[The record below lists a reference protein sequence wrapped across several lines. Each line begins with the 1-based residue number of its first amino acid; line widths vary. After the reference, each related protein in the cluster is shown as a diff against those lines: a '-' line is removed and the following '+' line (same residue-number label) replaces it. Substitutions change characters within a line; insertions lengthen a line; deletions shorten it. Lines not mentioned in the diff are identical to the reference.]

1 MPTDQPPA
9 YRSVRLPEDGDG
21 ADLPPDYTPDYD
33 FEKPKIPT
41 DSNSFEESFKIE
53 APKYNDK
60 AFTVVFISVLAAF
73 ALLTFYCFRDLTLRN
88 SGESFS
94 ATFRTIF
101 TQGDIQSL
109 SKTSRRNNRDL
120 LLLILATIGV
130 PILCSML
137 SLLIA
142 YGFPMFFVFLGYFLI
157 PFSLFS
163 AGFAL
168 LATGSQMGGLLM
180 LAFGG
185 FSLMFIYQ
193 NYSKLSFTSLMLK
206 IVISVMR
213 LHPSTILI
221 SFLGA
226 LTSGL
231 FGIIYLAMS
240 AIILSDRMA
249 VDNSTFS
256 VGDGNNDQSSVSN
269 LSWAVYLFI
278 MFVGYYAFEV
288 IKNLVHVTTS
298 GVYGSWYFFEKSALK
313 PLHPALSAFKR
324 GITYCFGSICFG
336 SLIVSLIKVVRQ
348 ILNLLRAKLDERRMG
363 RSDDDNDD
371 DGMNSLV
378 YCCLSTLLSL
388 FDFFFS
394 EAEYWIKWFNQYAY
408 SYLALYGEDYLKSAK
423 DTFEIF
429 KYKGMFI
436 LINDCLIGATLS
448 FYAILN
454 CILSS
459 SVFMTLIYAFQKY
472 TNVAPEFMIAGFV
485 LQILLA
491 YFITSITLNTI
502 NSGFITF
509 LIALCIQP
517 EKFDQD
523 YHAYFVKMTNYY
535 PEISQSLRVPFR
547 ETA

>member
-1 MPTDQPPA
+1 MLTDQPPA
-9 YRSVRLPEDGDG
+9 YRSVRLPEDEDG
-21 ADLPPDYTPDYD
+21 NEPPPDYSYDYD

-41 DSNSFEESFKIE
+41 DSDSFEESFKIDS
-53 APKYNDK
+53 PKYNDK
-60 AFTVVFISVLAAF
+60 GFTILFLSVLVAF
-73 ALLTFYCFRDLTLRN
+73 ALLTYYCFNDLLSRN
-88 SGESFS
+88 SGASFS
-94 ATFRTIF
+94 ATLRTIF
-101 TQGDIQSL
+101 TQGDIQGL
-109 SKTSRRNNRDL
+109 SKASRRNDRDL
-120 LLLILATIGV
+120 LLLVLATIGV
-130 PILCSML
+130 PVLCSML

-157 PFSLFS
+157 PFTLFS

-168 LATGSQMGGLLM
+168 IATGSQVGGLLM

-213 LHPSTILI
+213 LHPSTLLI
-221 SFLGA
+221 SFFGSI
-226 LTSGL
+226 TSGL
-231 FGIIYLAMS
+231 FGIIYIVMS
-240 AIILSDRMA
+240 AVILSDRM
-249 VDNSTFS
+249 VIDNNTFS
-256 VGDGNNDQSSVSN
+256 VKDGNDDKSSVSN
-269 LSWAVYLFI
+269 VSWAIYIFI
-278 MFVGYYAFEV
+278 MFVGYYSFEV
-288 IKNLVHVTTS
+288 IENLMHVTTS
-298 GVYGSWYFFEKSALK
+298 GVYGSWYFFEKSVLK
-313 PLHPALSAFKR
+313 PRHPAIGAFKR

-336 SLIVSLIKVVRQ
+336 SLIVSVLKVIRQ
-348 ILNLLRAKLDERRMG
+348 VFNLLRAKLDERRLG
-363 RSDDDNDD
+363 RGDNDD
-371 DGMNSLV
+371 DDGMSGMV
-378 YCCLSTLLSL
+378 YCLLSTFLSL

-394 EAEYWIKWFNQYAY
+394 QAEYWIKWFNQYAY
-408 SYLALYGEDYLKSAK
+408 SYLALYGEDYLKSAR

-459 SVFMTLIYAFQKY
+459 SVFMTLIYTFKKY
-472 TNVAPEFMIAGFV
+472 TNVAPEFMVAGFV

-491 YFITSITLNTI
+491 YFITWITLNTI

-509 LIALCIQP
+509 MIALCIQP
-517 EKFDQD
+517 ETFEQNH
-523 YHAYFVKMTNYY
+523 HAYFVKMTNYY
-535 PEISQSLRVPFR
+535 PEISQSLRIPFR